1 VLDCYGFGDR
11 FLSYFGARRE
21 QLLSTIASKVDAK
34 ISAKKVMKMNAKI
47 YEKYVKI
54 NGGSM
59 KIH

>member
-1 VLDCYGFGDR
+1 MLDCYGFADR
-11 FLSYFGARRE
+11 FWGYFGARRE

-34 ISAKKVMKMNAKI
+34 ISAKKVMKMNAKM

>member
-1 VLDCYGFGDR
+1 MLDCYGFGDR

-54 NGGSM
+54 INSRL
-59 KIH
+59 K

>member
-1 VLDCYGFGDR
+1 M
-11 FLSYFGARRE
+11 SYFGALRE

-54 NGGSM
+54 DGDL
-59 KIH
+59 

>member
-1 VLDCYGFGDR
+1 MLDCYGFAYR
-11 FLSYFGARRE
+11 FLNYVGALRE

-59 KIH
+59 KVH